1 MAAAP
6 LGVRTAQF
14 SIQNVIFDVVLGAGE
29 AMRRR
34 EFIALVGS
42 VAAAWPFAA
51 RAQQAERLR
60 RIGVL
65 MARAANDPEGQ
76 KQAAALQRGIE
87 QLGWSPGRNV
97 EIEYRWL
104 AGDASRAEALAKELL
119 DWRPDILVANSTPS
133 LVAARQA
140 TSTIPIVFVAIADP
154 VAQGFVQS
162 LARPGGNITGFG
174 AEEPSMG
181 AKWVQ
186 LLSEIAPRLKS
197 ITVIFNPDS
206 APFARMFLP
215 AMEAVRATSTFE
227 LIVSPVRDEIELG
240 RAIALAGRQQSGGLI
255 TLPDS
260 FLNPRREMIVALT
273 AKQHLPAIYGV
284 PEFTR
289 SGGLIAYGIER
300 ADLFRRSA
308 AYVDRILKGEK
319 AADLAV
325 QQPIKFELVINLKTA
340 RTLGLT
346 VPPTLLAAADE
357 VIE

>member
-1 MAAAP
+1 VKRRDFITL
-6 LGVRTAQF
+6 LGGT
-14 SIQNVIFDVVLGAGE
+14 
-29 AMRRR
+29 
-34 EFIALVGS
+34 
-42 VAAAWPFAA
+42 AAWPLAA
-51 RAQQAERLR
+51 RAQQGERMR

-87 QLGWSPGRNV
+87 ELGWLPGRNV
-97 EIEYRWL
+97 EIEYRWP
-104 AGDASRAEALAKELL
+104 AGDASRAQALAKELV
-119 DWRPDILVANSTPS
+119 DWGPDILVANSTPS

-162 LARPGGNITGFG
+162 LARPGGIITGFG

-240 RAIALAGRQQSGGLI
+240 RAIALAGRRQSGGLI
-255 TLPDS
+255 TLPDT
-260 FLNPRREMIVALT
+260 FLNRREMIVALT
-273 AKQHLPAIYGV
+273 AKQHLPAIYGI

-325 QQPIKFELVINLKTA
+325 QQSAGSLWIAEDFGCCA
-340 RTLGLT
+340 SG
-346 VPPTLLAAADE
+346 
-357 VIE
+357 

>member
-1 MAAAP
+1 MCGCP
-6 LGVRTAQF
+6 VRRNESRILNPKCDILF
-14 SIQNVIFDVVLGAGE
+14 VPDLVLGAGE

-34 EFIALVGS
+34 EFIAVIGS

-51 RAQQAERLR
+51 RAQRAERPR

-140 TSTIPIVFVAIADP
+140 TSTIPIVFVAVADP

-181 AKWVQ
+181 GKWVE
-186 LLSEIAPRLKS
+186 LLREIAPHVET
-197 ITVIFNPDS
+197 ITVIFNPNS
-206 APFARMFLP
+206 APFAPMFLP
-215 AMEAVRATSTFE
+215 SVRAVHLSPSSDV
-227 LIVSPVRDEIELG
+227 IISPVLSETELE
-240 RAIALAGRQQSGGLI
+240 RAI
-255 TLPDS
+255 
-260 FLNPRREMIVALT
+260 
-273 AKQHLPAIYGV
+273 
-284 PEFTR
+284 
-289 SGGLIAYGIER
+289 
-300 ADLFRRSA
+300 
-308 AYVDRILKGEK
+308 
-319 AADLAV
+319 
-325 QQPIKFELVINLKTA
+325 
-340 RTLGLT
+340 
-346 VPPTLLAAADE
+346 
-357 VIE
+357 